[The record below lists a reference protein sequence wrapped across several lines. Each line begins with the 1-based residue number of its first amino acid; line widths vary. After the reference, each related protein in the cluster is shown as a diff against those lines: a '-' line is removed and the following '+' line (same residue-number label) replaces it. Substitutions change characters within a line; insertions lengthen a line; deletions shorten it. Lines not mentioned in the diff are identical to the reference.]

1 MKLLISMVVFE
12 AISSISL
19 QVVRL
24 PNLRESVAKED
35 LLHLHLLVMVLLE
48 VEQGLHVFAE
58 ENHVLEIQRRFRAVK
73 DHCVVDVVLPAQIEV
88 ALALNPDCDC
98 HEVGQLVCHLVDVE
112 LSWPPRELIL
122 VSAVS
127 LLLVYKVVKV
137 RPVFVLVVLL
147 ALKFVA
153 LVELVV
159 VAFLLHLEPLVLFAN
174 TQVAVDIWLN
184 AIWAAVIW
192 GLAGLVLAAFALLVG
207 GQTHFKFCFVLRT
220 L

>member
-1 MKLLISMVVFE
+1 
-12 AISSISL
+12 
-19 QVVRL
+19 
-24 PNLRESVAKED
+24 
-35 LLHLHLLVMVLLE
+35 
-48 VEQGLHVFAE
+48 
-58 ENHVLEIQRRFRAVK
+58 
-73 DHCVVDVVLPAQIEV
+73 
-88 ALALNPDCDC
+88 
-98 HEVGQLVCHLVDVE
+98 
-112 LSWPPRELIL
+112 
-122 VSAVS
+122 
-127 LLLVYKVVKV
+127 
-137 RPVFVLVVLL
+137 VLVVLL